1 MTITWLVLAYSIIT
15 LYSNQIKLNY
25 KLNEEY
31 KSAQQLPPALAA
43 QEGPVKNKKSK
54 KSNND
59 IDGTSLYIYNYI
71 YMRYLYW
78 YIWL

>member
-1 MTITWLVLAYSIIT
+1 M
-15 LYSNQIKLNY
+15 
-25 KLNEEY
+25 NEEY